1 MARPRRRAAER
12 ERLIAQAA
20 ALAEGTGLF
29 LVLGGAGSAAM
40 VALALAATLV
50 REAAREAYRRGL
62 VRDHAPAGTLAW
74 FARRETRVLHALRWL
89 AALLLL
95 AALSGLAGGAGWLLA
110 ALGGAI
116 AAATG
121 WALKAILITR
131 AAYTRGARIPQTPA
145 RGRGNASP
153 VLPFPLPGH
162 GRR

>member
-29 LVLGGAGSAAM
+29 LVLGGAGQAAM

-95 AALSGLAGGAGWLLA
+95 AALVAIAAGAAGTAGAGLA

-121 WALKAILITR
+121 WAL
-131 AAYTRGARIPQTPA
+131 
-145 RGRGNASP
+145 
-153 VLPFPLPGH
+153 
-162 GRR
+162 RRS